1 MEEDVVTT
9 PETDDVQTQ
18 EFQAE
23 EAPNEVDE
31 VAPQEDA
38 TDQPETDE
46 PEPAEDNAAIEGEE
60 VDEDVNLF
68 AKPLPQTR
76 VPEVDINQF
85 MDADGNL
92 DVRSYN
98 QAVNQRMEQ
107 IAQSQ
112 SSLLETKMSLQ
123 SSYKDQWN
131 KATEY
136 WPELKG
142 NTKLRAMVNAVHQE
156 SIEGDKYVS
165 PLAAAREVRAMFGQ
179 QKQQGIQ
186 AAKVSR
192 TTQSAAHLERSAA
205 PANATGNRESQLK
218 DQIKNARSVKEH
230 SEAMN
235 GYLSELIKSGRL

>member
-1 MEEDVVTT
+1 MEDEVLT

-18 EFQAE
+18 EFQAD

-31 VAPQEDA
+31 AAPEVEVAE
-38 TDQPETDE
+38 DQPETDE
-46 PEPAEDNAAIEGEE
+46 PEPAEDNAAIEGDE

-68 AKPLPQTR
+68 AKPLPQAR
-76 VPEVDINQF
+76 VPEVDINAF

-92 DVRSYN
+92 DVMRYN

-107 IAQSQ
+107 IAWANNSM
-112 SSLLETKMSLQ
+112 LETKMNLQ
-123 SSYKDQWN
+123 SSYKEQWG

-136 WPELKG
+136 WPDLKA
-142 NTKLRAMVNAVHQE
+142 NPKLRAMVNAIHQE
-156 SIEGDKYVS
+156 SIESDKYVS

-205 PANATGNRESQLK
+205 PANAVNREGQLK
-218 DQIKNARSVKEH
+218 ERIGNARTVKEH
-230 SEAMN
+230 SEALN
-235 GYLSELIKSGRL
+235 GYLSELIKNGRI